1 MNEIQT
7 FTNAEF
13 GSLRTVEIDGMIW
26 FVGKD
31 VAKALGYKNPQEA
44 VRMHVDPE
52 DKGVS
57 KTLTPRGEQD
67 TTIINESGLYS
78 LILSSK
84 LPKAKE
90 FKHWVTSE
98 VLPSIRKTGQYTLI
112 DKPTAETV
120 MDVQMR
126 PLTPD
131 DYISAARII
140 ANCKRDRLPI
150 VLGMLCKG
158 GWDIGGAIAIAEA
171 AKTTTADLGTVLR
184 LFTDA
189 GGKLSRISALTGI
202 DASTLRHYRLDHH
215 TPSRERYEAVISAI
229 AAEALGTNGQNQNQL

>member
-7 FTNAEF
+7 FTNEEF
-13 GSLRTVEIDGMIW
+13 GSLRTIEIDSMIW

-31 VAKALGYKNPQEA
+31 VAIALGYKNPRKA
-44 VRMHVDPE
+44 IADHVDAE
-52 DKGVS
+52 DKGVT
-57 KTLTPRGEQD
+57 KRDTLGGSQD
-67 TTIINESGLYS
+67 MTIINESGLYS

-98 VLPSIRKTGQYTLI
+98 VLPSIRKTGQYTVI
-112 DKPTAETV
+112 EKPVTETEMV
-120 MDVQMR
+120 MQAR

-150 VLGMLCKG
+150 VLGLLCKG
-158 GWDIGGAIAIAEA
+158 GWDIGGVVAVAEA
-171 AKTTTADLGTVLR
+171 AKTTTADIGTILK

-202 DASTLRHYRLDHH
+202 DASTLRNYRLNRHV
-215 TPSRERYEAVISAI
+215 PSRERYEAVISAV
-229 AAEALGTNGQNQNQL
+229 AAEVLDGNG

>member
-7 FTNAEF
+7 FTNEEF
-13 GSLRTVEIDGMIW
+13 GSLRTIEIDSMIW

-31 VAKALGYKNPQEA
+31 VAIALGYKNPRKA
-44 VRMHVDPE
+44 IADHVDAE
-52 DKGVS
+52 DKGVT
-57 KTLTPRGEQD
+57 KRDTLGGSQD
-67 TTIINESGLYS
+67 MTIINESGLYS

-98 VLPSIRKTGQYTLI
+98 VLPSIRKTGQYTVI
-112 DKPTAETV
+112 EKPVTETEMV
-120 MDVQMR
+120 MQAR

-150 VLGMLCKG
+150 VLGLLCKG
-158 GWDIGGAIAIAEA
+158 GWDIGGVVAVAEA
-171 AKTTTADLGTVLR
+171 AKTTTADIETILK

-202 DASTLRHYRLDHH
+202 DASTLRNYRLNRHV
-215 TPSRERYEAVISAI
+215 PSRERYEAVISAV
-229 AAEALGTNGQNQNQL
+229 AAEVLDGNG